1 MLATCRRLFETCM
14 DMSKRQQLTKTRRW
28 VVKIGS
34 ALLTNEGCGLDV
46 SGISGWVEQMVA
58 LRRAGIELVL
68 VSSGAVA
75 EGVKRLGWRQRPSAL
90 HELQAAAAVGQMG
103 LVQAYESCFQRHGM
117 HTAQILLT
125 HDDLSH
131 RKRYLNAG
139 STLRTLLKLGVVPVV
154 NENDTVATEEIRF
167 GDNDTLAALVANL
180 VEAELLVI
188 LTDQPGMFE
197 ADPRIQADAK
207 LIHEAQAGDAGLEAM
222 AGSGSGTLGRGGM
235 LTKVRAAAQ
244 AARSGASTLIVSGRE
259 VDVLLQI
266 AQGAATGTLLYS
278 SQSPLAAR
286 KQWLAAQLQVRGRL
300 TLDAGAAKVLRE
312 AGKSLLPVGVI
323 GVEGMFARGEAVAC
337 LAPDGKEIA
346 RGLVNYNADE
356 VRKIMR
362 HPSDKIAE
370 LLGYVDEPEL
380 IHRDN
385 LVLL

>member
-1 MLATCRRLFETCM
+1 M
-14 DMSKRQQLTKTRRW
+14 DMSKRQQLGRSRRW

-34 ALLTNEGCGLDV
+34 ALLTNEGRGLDL
-46 SGISGWVEQMVA
+46 SGIGAWVEQMVA
-58 LRRAGIELVL
+58 LRRTGIELVL

-75 EGVKRLGWRQRPSAL
+75 EGVKRLGWRQRPHAL

-125 HDDLSH
+125 HDDLSN

-197 ADPRIQADAK
+197 ADPRAQPDAK
-207 LIHEAQAGDAGLEAM
+207 FIHEAQAGDTGLEAM
-222 AGSGSGTLGRGGM
+222 AAGGSGALGRGGM

-244 AARSGASTLIVSGRE
+244 AARSGASTLIASGRE
-259 VDVLLQI
+259 ADILLRI
-266 AQGAATGTLLYS
+266 AEGETSGTLLYS
-278 SQSPLAAR
+278 SEGPLAAR
-286 KQWLAAQLQVRGRL
+286 KQWLAGQLQLRGRL

-312 AGKSLLPVGVI
+312 AGKSLLPVGVVA
-323 GVEGMFARGEAVAC
+323 VEGMFARGEAVAC
-337 LAPDGKEIA
+337 LTPDGKEIA

-385 LVLL
+385 MVLV